1 MKNMLKPLQM
11 MISSKDINLRKT
23 FLGISSQDSA
33 VLGQHRSRLRS
44 HSEAF
49 VSNFYQ
55 HLQRFQPLQQLLNS
69 PEKTEYLKKTLIHYY
84 DTLVAGHCNRDYV
97 KGRLKIG
104 QTHQQIGLELK
115 WYSGAYALYLNH
127 MLPPLWQDPELDQE
141 TCTHLTQALVK
152 RVFFD
157 MGLALET
164 YAHSER
170 QQISAL
176 KTYAER
182 IIESAPCGLAVTT
195 RTLKILTANPKLAKM
210 LECKNP
216 VNRQLDALLSVP
228 DLSNLANSVLH
239 NRCTF
244 ALNFEYVRSNGRH
257 CLYHIEI
264 APIKLHDLFTGEG
277 DYGLVFSIEDFTEQE
292 ALKLFGSQKN
302 AHLEA
307 LMSSVP
313 DGIVTFRADGTLEA
327 WNLAL
332 EKLFGYSAQELQGSN
347 ITKLLF
353 QQQYQPIFA
362 HRLLEHLWQHKREH
376 LEVFGLKKDGNLL
389 HLEIAVNSVN
399 HANPPLFLAVIHDV
413 SARKKA
419 EADLHQMARY
429 DSLTH
434 LPNRDLY
441 LERLQAELSRAHRY
455 QKLLAVMFLDLDD
468 FKQVNDNFGHLVG
481 DLLLQEV
488 SNRLSQQIRETD
500 IVARFGGDEFTFVIT
515 DLTSTESAHTIANK
529 ILEAF
534 HQPFS
539 LKGRE
544 FFIKASIGISLY
556 PIHSHDPHTLLRYAD
571 AAMYRAKFQG
581 HNRICCYN
589 AEMEAEAAHQVTL
602 ESELHRALERRELS
616 LVYQPKIMLQTG
628 TIMGFEALLRWHNQ
642 QLGNVPPDRFIPA
655 LENLGLIQEVGEW
668 CLRTALTQVGQ
679 WQMDYHRPLQ
689 IAVNISSHQIGE
701 ELFAEQ
707 VLKLLEEMNLPAHSL
722 ELEITETALMEQNR
736 CTMNN
741 IHTLRDSGVRFAI
754 DDFGTGYS
762 SLSYLRNFP
771 FNTLKIDRI
780 FIEHLDTVEDLALA
794 QHIVGIGHSLGLQVV
809 AEGVEDQAQLAK
821 VTSLKC
827 DQVQGYL
834 FHRPMMVNEVENVLK
849 DAFA

>member
-1 MKNMLKPLQM
+1 MKSMLKPLQM
-11 MISSKDINLRKT
+11 MISSKDIKLRQT
-23 FLGISSQDSA
+23 FLGISNQDKA
-33 VLGQHRSRLRS
+33 ILGQHRSRLQ
-44 HSEAF
+44 HHGKQF
-49 VSNFYQ
+49 VGRFYQ
-55 HLQRFQPLQQLLNS
+55 HLQGFEPLQKLLD
-69 PEKTEYLKKTLIHYY
+69 PPGKVERLKETLTQYFN
-84 DTLVAGHCNRDYV
+84 TLVAGRCNQDYV

-127 MLPPLWQDPELDQE
+127 ILPALWQDPELDQE
-141 TCTHLTQALVK
+141 TCAQLTQALVK
-152 RVFFD
+152 QVFFD

-164 YAHSER
+164 YVHSER
-170 QQISAL
+170 EQISAL

-195 RTLKILTANPKLAKM
+195 QSLKILTANPQLAKM
-210 LECKNP
+210 LECKDP
-216 VNRQLDALLSVP
+216 VNRQLNALLSIP
-228 DLSNLANSVLH
+228 DLSHLANSVIH

-244 ALNFEYVRSNGRH
+244 ALNFEYVRGNGRH

-264 APIKLHDLFTGEG
+264 APIKLDDLFAGEG
-277 DYGLVFSIEDFTEQE
+277 DFGLVFSIEDYTEQE
-292 ALKLFGSQKN
+292 ALKLFSSQKS
-302 AHLEA
+302 AHLDA
-307 LMSSVP
+307 LMDSVP
-313 DGIVTFRADGTLEA
+313 DGIVTFRANGTLEV
-327 WNLAL
+327 WNQAL

-347 ITKLLF
+347 ISKLLF
-353 QQQYQPIFA
+353 RERYRPIFS
-362 HRLLEHLWQHKREH
+362 HYLLEHLWQHKRDH
-376 LEVFGLKKDGNLL
+376 LEAFGLNKEGNLL
-389 HLEIAVNSVN
+389 HLEVAVNSVT
-399 HANPPLFLAVIHDV
+399 HSNPPLFLAVLHDI

-419 EADLHQMARY
+419 EADLNRLARY

-441 LERLQAELSRAHRY
+441 LERLQSELSRAHRY

-488 SNRLSQQIRETD
+488 SCRLSQHIRETD

-515 DLTSTESAHTIANK
+515 DLTSLENAHTIANK

-544 FFIKASIGISLY
+544 FFVKASIGISLY
-556 PIHSHDPHTLLRYAD
+556 PIHSNDPHTLLRYAD

-589 AEMEAEAAHQVTL
+589 AEMETEAAHQVTL

-616 LVYQPKIMLQTG
+616 LVYQPKIMLETG
-628 TIMGFEALLRWHNQ
+628 AIMGFEALLRWHNQ
-642 QLGNVPPDRFIPA
+642 QLGNVPPDHFIPA
-655 LENLGLIQEVGEW
+655 LENLGLIHDIGEW
-668 CLRTALTQVGQ
+668 CLRTALTQIHR
-679 WQMDYHRPLQ
+679 WQMNYHQPLQ

-701 ELFAEQ
+701 EQFAER
-707 VLKLLEEMNLPAHSL
+707 VLKLLEEEKLPAPSL
-722 ELEITETALMEQNR
+722 ELEITETALMERNR

-741 IHTLRDSGVRFAI
+741 IQTLRDAGVRFAI

-780 FIEHLDTVEDLALA
+780 FIEHLDTAEDLALA

-809 AEGVEDQAQLAK
+809 AEGVEDQEQMAK
-821 VTSLKC
+821 VTRLKC

-834 FHRPMMVNEVENVLK
+834 FHRPMAVNEVENVLK